1 MFRRTKNKEEKVVT
15 PARKGHT
22 AITLNAEDLASLGRL
37 VGAGQVLLQTSS
49 PVVAKVK
56 AAMTRVGVSVPRG
69 L

>member
-1 MFRRTKNKEEKVVT
+1 MFKRSKNNEEKAVT
-15 PARKGHT
+15 SARKRHT

-37 VGAGQVLLQTSS
+37 VGAGQVLLQTSA

-56 AAMTRVGVSVPRG
+56 AAMTRVGVSVPKG